1 VYSSIPGRAISKSRP
16 TLALEPVW
24 GLELPELLA
33 LLEPAAEVIGEEP
46 DNVGMIESV
55 DAPSKAAGNDNAV
68 SMVGKTLRFSR
79 ADSFCK
85 PNRIPEYFPSSLR
98 FGAMIV

>member
-1 VYSSIPGRAISKSRP
+1 MSRSRP

-24 GLELPELLA
+24 EPAVPELF
-33 LLEPAAEVIGEEP
+33 EPAAEVIDEEP
-46 DNVGMIESV
+46 ESVGMIESV

-68 SMVGKTLRFSR
+68 SMVGKTLRFNR

-85 PNRIPEYFPSSLR
+85 PNLIPEYFPSSLR
-98 FGAMIV
+98 FEAMIV